1 MYYFCVR
8 MDIDSVCTENFP
20 VGSVFFVITADFI
33 KYKIIIKFPLTTSF
47 VRKSMLFCIGEQ
59 LTVQN
64 IVTFAQ
70 LILKLINI
78 IFGNIIA
85 YKYNK
90 VESLMKLEKFSYVY
104 IRTTPP

>member
-1 MYYFCVR
+1 
-8 MDIDSVCTENFP
+8 
-20 VGSVFFVITADFI
+20 
-33 KYKIIIKFPLTTSF
+33 
-47 VRKSMLFCIGEQ
+47 MLFCIGEQ

-64 IVTFAQ
+64 LVTFAQ
-70 LILKLINI
+70 LILNLINI